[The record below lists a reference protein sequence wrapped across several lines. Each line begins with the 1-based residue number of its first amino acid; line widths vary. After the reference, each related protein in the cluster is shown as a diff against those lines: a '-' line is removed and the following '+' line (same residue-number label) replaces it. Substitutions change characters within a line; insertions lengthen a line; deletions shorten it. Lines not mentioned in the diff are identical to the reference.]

1 MVLYFTGIALSLVIR
16 LLGSLDIAV
25 IVDIADFG
33 VSDSADIAVILDIA
47 VIVVIVDIA
56 AIAVIVDIAVLLI
69 LLLSLYAEL
78 CGLVRS
84 PVPGAWH
91 VLCLFRRR
99 CV

>member
-1 MVLYFTGIALSLVIR
+1 MYFTGIALSLVIR

-33 VSDSADIAVILDIA
+33 VSDTADIAVIVDIV

-56 AIAVIVDIAVLLI
+56 DIAVIVDIAVLWI
-69 LLLSLYAEL
+69 LLLFLYAEFSEL
-78 CGLVRS
+78 LRS

-99 CV
+99 RV

>member
-1 MVLYFTGIALSLVIR
+1 MYSTGIALSLVIR

-33 VSDSADIAVILDIA
+33 VSDTAD
-47 VIVVIVDIA
+47 
-56 AIAVIVDIAVLLI
+56 IAVIVDIAVLWI
-69 LLLSLYAEL
+69 LLLFLYAEFSEL
-78 CGLVRS
+78 LRS

-99 CV
+99 RV